1 MEYVCQIC
9 MEVFDEKGAGTE
21 CAEGHFL
28 CDQCLNPFLT
38 QNIFPNLFAL
48 KRNNCAVHCPV
59 IGMIRH
65 YTIHS
70 LVGIHQDEYCVCL
83 VLLWIYFRLFSHVLP
98 GAVVWKNGGT

>member
-1 MEYVCQIC
+1 MEYVCQVC

-59 IGMIRH
+59 IGMFERYVI
-65 YTIHS
+65 
-70 LVGIHQDEYCVCL
+70 L
-83 VLLWIYFRLFSHVLP
+83 LLWTLTADELLSYILIR
-98 GAVVWKNGGT
+98 